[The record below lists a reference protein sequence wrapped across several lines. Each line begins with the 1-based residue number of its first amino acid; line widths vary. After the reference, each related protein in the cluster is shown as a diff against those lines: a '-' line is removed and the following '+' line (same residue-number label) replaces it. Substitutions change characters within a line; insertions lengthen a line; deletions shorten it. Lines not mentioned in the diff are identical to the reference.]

1 MNVCLGRAAR
11 AEKALKNAEKADRFG
26 WNHSPQL
33 ALVSAESIR
42 SQVVCGSKEARNCLA
57 RIELHSHN
65 WHMEPSHTSSSS
77 SSGFEDLA

>member
-11 AEKALKNAEKADRFG
+11 ADTALKNAEKADRFG

-33 ALVSAESIR
+33 ALQLHQER
-42 SQVVCGSKEARNCLA
+42 TQVVCGSKEARKCLA

-65 WHMEPSHTSSSS
+65 WRMEPCHTSSSS
-77 SSGFEDLA
+77 SSGFEDPA